1 MKINTFDI
9 DGVIFFGDEVTGV
22 RPCDGDIIITGRPYQ
37 DRELTEK
44 MLRKR
49 GIYNTVFMN
58 PLARDIPNPNIT
70 HGIKKNP
77 LYGRKASGIWK
88 GHMIQYL
95 KDLGYEIGIHF
106 EDDPVQIREIEKR
119 HPDLSIV
126 HLKRK
131 NEEYVKY

>member
-9 DGVIFFGDEVTGV
+9 DGVIYFGEKVTGV
-22 RPCDGDIIITGRPYQ
+22 RPCDGDIIITGRPFS
-37 DRELTEK
+37 DREETIK
-44 MLRKR
+44 MLESR

-58 PLARDIPNPNIT
+58 PLSRGDNP
-70 HGIKKNP
+70 H
-77 LYGRKASGIWK
+77 YGRKASGIWK

-106 EDDPVQIREIEKR
+106 EDDPVQIKEIEKR

>member
-1 MKINTFDI
+1 
-9 DGVIFFGDEVTGV
+9 
-22 RPCDGDIIITGRPYQ
+22 
-37 DRELTEK
+37 
-44 MLRKR
+44 
-49 GIYNTVFMN
+49 MN
-58 PLARDIPNPNIT
+58 PLSRGDNP
-70 HGIKKNP
+70 H
-77 LYGRKASGIWK
+77 YGRKASGIWK

-106 EDDPVQIREIEKR
+106 EDDPVQIKEIEKR

>member
-9 DGVIFFGDEVTGV
+9 DGVIYFGEKVTGV
-22 RPCDGDIIITGRPYQ
+22 RPCDGDIIITGRPFS
-37 DRELTEK
+37 DREETIK
-44 MLRKR
+44 MLASR

-58 PLARDIPNPNIT
+58 PLSRGDNP
-70 HGIKKNP
+70 H
-77 LYGRKASGIWK
+77 YGRKASGIWK
-88 GHMIQYL
+88 GNMIQYL

-106 EDDPVQIREIEKR
+106 EDDPVQIKEIEKR

>member
-9 DGVIFFGDEVTGV
+9 DGVIYFGEKGSGV
-22 RPCDGDIIITGRPYQ
+22 RPCDGDIIITGRPFS
-37 DRELTEK
+37 DREETIK
-44 MLRKR
+44 MLESRS
-49 GIYNTVFMN
+49 IYNTVFMN
-58 PLARDIPNPNIT
+58 PLSRGDNP
-70 HGIKKNP
+70 H
-77 LYGRKASGIWK
+77 YGRKASGIWK

-106 EDDPVQIREIEKR
+106 EDDPVQIKEIEKR

>member
-9 DGVIFFGDEVTGV
+9 DGVIYFGEKVTGV
-22 RPCDGDIIITGRPYQ
+22 RPCDGDIIITGRPFS
-37 DRELTEK
+37 DREETIK
-44 MLRKR
+44 MLESR

-58 PLARDIPNPNIT
+58 PLSRGDNP
-70 HGIKKNP
+70 H
-77 LYGRKASGIWK
+77 YGRKASGIWK
-88 GHMIQYL
+88 GNMIQYL

-106 EDDPVQIREIEKR
+106 EDDPVQIKEIEKR

>member
-9 DGVIFFGDEVTGV
+9 DGVIYFGEKVTGV
-22 RPCDGDIIITGRPYQ
+22 RPCDGDIIITGRPFS
-37 DRELTEK
+37 DREETIK
-44 MLRKR
+44 MLESRS
-49 GIYNTVFMN
+49 IYNTVFMN
-58 PLARDIPNPNIT
+58 PLSRGDNP
-70 HGIKKNP
+70 H
-77 LYGRKASGIWK
+77 YGRKASGIWK

-106 EDDPVQIREIEKR
+106 EDDPVQIKEIEKR